1 MILIFFGSPGAG
13 KGTQAD
19 LIAKYFNIPHLST
32 GNILRQK
39 RLQKDE
45 LAKKL
50 SNIMDSGELVPD
62 NILNEI
68 VSNRI
73 ENEDCSKGFILDGYP
88 RTMNQ
93 ALFFNSN
100 LESKNLSITKII
112 DLIVDQ
118 DLIIERIKSR
128 SSKENRQDDKD
139 EIIKTRIS
147 KYQFETKP
155 LSDFYKNQNSSNY
168 LEINGNHDIE
178 KINQDIIKILKND
191 NL

>member
-1 MILIFFGSPGAG
+1 MILIFFGPPGAG
-13 KGTQAD
+13 KGTQSNLVAS
-19 LIAKYFNIPHLST
+19 YFNIPHLST
-32 GNILRQK
+32 GDILRNK
-39 RLQKDE
+39 LLEKDE
-45 LAKKL
+45 LSKTIKVM
-50 SNIMDSGELVPD
+50 MDKGQLVSD
-62 NILNEI
+62 EILNEI

-73 ENEDCSKGFILDGYP
+73 DNPDCLKGFILDGYP

-93 ALFFNSN
+93 ALFMNSN